1 MPIPRPERYVLYG
14 GELSYF
20 TRKLEAALILYGAD
34 FEFRGKT
41 ADVRE
46 ELEMRS
52 GTHQVP
58 VLHTPENWL
67 IGCLLYTSPSPRD

>member
-34 FEFRGKT
+34 FEFRGKQRT
-41 ADVRE
+41 YEKNLKCGR
-46 ELEMRS
+46 
-52 GTHQVP
+52 
-58 VLHTPENWL
+58 VLIKCQCCTL
-67 IGCLLYTSPSPRD
+67 QKTG